1 MTLKCSQRSLFKIK
15 GDCFCSME
23 NIIEVKNVSK
33 KFFLKGISVLKD
45 VNLDIFENEFICF
58 VGPSGCGKSTL
69 VRLIAGL
76 EKPTRGVI
84 LYKGKEVKGV
94 NSEISMVFQSFALLP
109 WLTVKE
115 NVEFGAK
122 MSGGID
128 WAEQHWVQGYITMVG
143 LDQVMNM
150 YPRDLSGG
158 MKQRVGIARALVT
171 DPQVLILDE
180 PFSQL
185 DLITASELRKD
196 VLNIWEDLGRT
207 IIMISHLI
215 EEAVELAD
223 RVVVF
228 GMGRIEEIVSINLSR
243 PRNKESKEF
252 LEVVDKIERLMGLKN
267 D

>member
-1 MTLKCSQRSLFKIK
+1 MS
-15 GDCFCSME
+15 
-23 NIIEVKNVSK
+23 NIIEIKNISK
-33 KFFLKGISVLKD
+33 RFSRKDSFVLREISLD
-45 VNLDIFENEFICF
+45 VNEGEFLCL

-69 VRLIAGL
+69 AKLITGL
-76 EKPTRGVI
+76 EKPTQGHI
-84 LYKGKEVKGV
+84 LYKGKIVGGINPEMA
-94 NSEISMVFQSFALLP
+94 MVFQSFALLP

-128 WAEQHWVQGYITMVG
+128 WAEKHWVSEYINMVN
-143 LDQVMNM
+143 LDKVMEM

-158 MKQRVGIARALVT
+158 MRQRVGIVRALIT

-185 DLITASELRKD
+185 DIITATELRKD
-196 VLNIWEDLGRT
+196 VLNIWQNLGKT
-207 IIMISHLI
+207 VVMISHLI

-228 GMGRIEEIVSINLSR
+228 NMAKIEDIIPVDLPR
-243 PRNKESKEF
+243 PRNNESHEF
-252 LEVVDKIERLMGLKN
+252 LAIIHRIEKLMGLK
-267 D
+267 